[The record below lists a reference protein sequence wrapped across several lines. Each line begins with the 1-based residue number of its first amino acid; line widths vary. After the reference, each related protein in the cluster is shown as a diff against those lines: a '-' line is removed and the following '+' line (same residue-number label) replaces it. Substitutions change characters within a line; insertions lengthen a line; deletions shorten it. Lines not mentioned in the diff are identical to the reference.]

1 MTNNGT
7 TNDLSPPDDSGRLGD
22 DDPRF
27 TFARAVSLAGQMIGG
42 VRPDQLDDPTPCPD
56 LEVRSLLGHLV
67 HVLRRVGAIGRDQN
81 PFALPAPAPVA
92 DDAWL
97 DAWQQAAHDVQDAW
111 SDDAVLRR
119 IVVLPWSQVPGA
131 ETLGG
136 YVNEVTV
143 HTWDLAVATGQ
154 RPAWDERVLAVALQA
169 IQRLLPDGDR
179 AALFAAAAQAAP
191 PGMGDFA
198 APFADA
204 VAVGPDATLLDRLV
218 AWNGRSPQRSVEAA
232 PVTPAGAR

>member
-1 MTNNGT
+1 MTNDHL
-7 TNDLSPPDDSGRLGD
+7 TNDDARGPIGE

-27 TFARAVSLAGQMIGG
+27 TFAKAVSLAGQVIGA
-42 VRPDQLDDPTPCPD
+42 VRPDQLDAPTPCPD
-56 LEVRSLLGHLV
+56 LEVRSLMGHLV
-67 HVLRRVGAIGRDQN
+67 DVLRRVAAIGRDEN
-81 PFALPAPAPVA
+81 PFALPPLAAVT

-97 DAWQQAAHDVQDAW
+97 DSWQQAAHDVQATW

-119 IVVLPWSQVPGA
+119 IVVLPWSQVSGG
-131 ETLGG
+131 ETLAG

-154 RPAWDERVLAVALQA
+154 QPEWDERVLAVALHA
-169 IQRLLPDGDR
+169 IQQVLPDGDR
-179 AALFAAAAQAAP
+179 ASLFAAAAQAAP
-191 PGMGDFA
+191 PGLGDFP

-204 VAVGPDATLLDRLV
+204 VAVRPDSPLLDRLV

-232 PVTPAGAR
+232 PATAAGRR